1 MYYDFI
7 FELNMK
13 KEESEFLFKMKKD
26 IWIIIK
32 LELLKK
38 VKFLIF
44 LFFNLVKICNIII
57 DVILLIFRKLIVSCF
72 NLNLI
77 FNEYMIYFIY

>member
-7 FELNMK
+7 FELNKK

-57 DVILLIFRKLIVSCF
+57 DVILLIFRKLLVSCF

>member
-57 DVILLIFRKLIVSCF
+57 DVILLIFRKLLVSCF

>member
-44 LFFNLVKICNIII
+44 LFFNLVKICNIIV
-57 DVILLIFRKLIVSCF
+57 DVILLIFRKLLVSCF

>member
-26 IWIIIK
+26 ILIIIK

-44 LFFNLVKICNIII
+44 LFFNLVKICNIIV
-57 DVILLIFRKLIVSCF
+57 DVILLIFRKLLVSCF

>member
-38 VKFLIF
+38 VKFFIF

-57 DVILLIFRKLIVSCF
+57 DVILLIFRKLLVSCF

>member
-1 MYYDFI
+1 
-7 FELNMK
+7 MK
-13 KEESEFLFKMKKD
+13 KDESEFLFKMKKD

-44 LFFNLVKICNIII
+44 LFFNLVKICNIIV
-57 DVILLIFRKLIVSCF
+57 DVILLIFRKLLVSCF

>member
-13 KEESEFLFKMKKD
+13 KKESEFLFKMKKD

-44 LFFNLVKICNIII
+44 LFFNLVKICNIIV
-57 DVILLIFRKLIVSCF
+57 DVILLIFRKLLVSCF